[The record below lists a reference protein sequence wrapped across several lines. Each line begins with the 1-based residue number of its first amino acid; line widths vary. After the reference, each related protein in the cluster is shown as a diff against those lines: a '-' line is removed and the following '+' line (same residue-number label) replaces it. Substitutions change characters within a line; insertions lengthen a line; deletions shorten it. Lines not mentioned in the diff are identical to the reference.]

1 MLCVRAVTKIMI
13 TQEPRTHQ
21 GRHEKKR
28 SIGRGCIVNVGSG
41 ASYIASPNMMA
52 YVASK
57 HALLGIT
64 KVAGKL

>member
-1 MLCVRAVTKIMI
+1 MLCVRAISKIMI
-13 TQEPRTHQ
+13 AQEPRIYN
-21 GRHEKKR
+21 GRHEKPR